1 MVQNLDGCLNFMSDR
16 RERRAFLGDL
26 LHDIKYNPNPDV
38 LYQRYGSFDLSV
50 IENNSLSKEEFTQ
63 LCILATYIEQ
73 AFYNR
78 KLPPPKW
85 VLDGRLYLDEPYF
98 TVSKEPKLVFLAPQA
113 CLTHNVFLYKSEFEV
128 L

>member
-1 MVQNLDGCLNFMSDR
+1 MIQNLDGWLNFMTDR
-16 RERRAFLGDL
+16 RERRVFLGDL
-26 LHDIKYNPNPDV
+26 LHDIKYNSNIDL
-38 LYQRYGSFDLSV
+38 LYKRYGGFDLSV
-50 IENNSLSKEEFTQ
+50 IDLLSEKEFTQ

-78 KLPPPKW
+78 KLIPPEW

>member
-1 MVQNLDGCLNFMSDR
+1 MIQNLDGCIKLMTDR

-26 LHDIKYNPNPDV
+26 LHDIKYNSNAEV
-38 LYQRYGSFDLSV
+38 LYQRYGGFDLNV
-50 IENNSLSKEEFTQ
+50 IDSLTKEEFTQ

-78 KLPPPKW
+78 KLPPPEW
-85 VLDGRLYLDEPYF
+85 VLDGGLYLDEPYF
-98 TVSKEPKLVFLAPQA
+98 TVSKEPKLVFFAPQA